1 MKVHIS
7 ATLDENLLNRVED
20 YCKRYE
26 RPKTWVIS
34 KSVEKFL
41 KEIEEEVP
49 FSEVEWKKIE
59 RMAGKKGRIYPSANK
74 FLKALEKV

>member
-20 YCKRYE
+20 YCRRYE

-41 KEIEEEVP
+41 KETEEEVS
-49 FSEVEWKKIE
+49 FSKAEWEKIE
-59 RMAGKKGRIYPSANK
+59 RISGKKGRVYPSADK